1 MSSEIAAQWANKTL
15 LDDKALLFLLFM
27 RQPETKNISNVK
39 SLVEHFFHDDI
50 PLVNEITEWLIN
62 SNGKHLTILLDGY
75 DEASRYSAFFD
86 FVNQLI
92 AHKTL
97 PECGLVITSRPA
109 ESSHLHG
116 RVNCR
121 AEILG
126 FTEQSRLHFI
136 NLYIEKQEKEKQI
149 YQINKQD
156 IIEHNIKKQVETIQ
170 KVLKHNPIMN
180 TLCYIPLNITMLLLC
195 LTESE
200 EEIDLPITTT
210 TLYERFIIITI
221 KRFLCTKPG
230 HTNTIFRFEDLPHE
244 YYQTFQQI
252 SKFAY
257 SVSIDMDDKKSMQ
270 LVFELVDIENYCK
283 NLVLHGNGL
292 GLLKPASFLDMGMTN
307 KYSSYNFLHKSIQE
321 YMAAYH
327 IASLPPSIL
336 SNLLNKVFWDSSY
349 FNIWIMYVGIT
360 GGEQREFKQFLSGG
374 RFKWF
379 ATNSSRI
386 SDRILNDKIKC
397 LHLLRCAAEA
407 QESKS
412 LVFVHNEFKEKV
424 IDLSNKALSEKDIKR
439 LAVLLL
445 DLPGG
450 PWTLNLS
457 RCNINNKC
465 CKVLFEIFTSQTVT
479 ANIKTINISC
489 NSISSENIYRLC
501 HEIFKS
507 LNTKEVILPIDALY
521 TSATTKRV
529 EQFMNTLQELVQN
542 YQHFSGKLL
551 MSYQY
556 TNRLIVVYSDLT
568 TVSCCSF
575 YNSELNN
582 NLAKKL
588 QEIATEK
595 LQSNE
600 VGEIY
605 FTHSIYQCHDVET
618 LSYIMENF
626 QQIKFSG
633 LNMHSKG
640 AYLLDNALKIDF
652 QSENDPS
659 TCLEDFLVA
668 ILQNSAEIHPPS
680 SYLSL
685 LSEKVRKETSNYLR
699 TVSTVKVLNLTNN
712 NLSDCVADDL
722 ELILSNNQL
731 EELYLGGNSLHGTG
745 MIKIAKALQ
754 YNSTLKVFDI
764 SNNFINTKAA
774 SSIGACLANKYK
786 LKKLYL
792 NGNTLQ
798 AEGIIRI
805 MNNLHCTSLKI
816 FDVSKNS
823 IGNMAARSIA
833 NVLLRNTE
841 LEELLLSENLLK
853 AKGIIEVVKGLRY
866 TKTLKVLDISNN
878 DIRSEAAVDIAYVLS
893 KQAKLEKINLGKN
906 NLQNGLII
914 VVRQLKRHPNLK
926 VLDISS
932 NNTSTEVAD
941 YLAAFLCK
949 KNKLEKLYLGGNLV
963 NIKILQALQKFST
976 LTALDISYTNIDN
989 ELKDNILQVLARN
1002 TKIQELNLGGNKMDF
1017 GNIVES
1023 LHHISSLVYFN
1034 VSNNNISDVAADSIA
1049 NIISHN
1055 TKLQELYLNKN
1066 SLNAGGI
1073 CIIMKVIK
1081 CLITLRVIDISSN
1094 HIGKE
1099 AVQETK
1105 LALSININI
1114 RELYLSDTKLQT
1126 NGAIEI
1132 ARALKAVVTLS
1143 TLDLSSNEIGAEA
1156 ANDIGNALPHILN
1169 LQKLYLGINNL
1180 QTAGI
1185 TTVAKALQYTS
1196 ELKVLDMS
1204 FNNIDIDAADSIATA
1219 LGNKM
1224 RLEELYLNGNN
1235 LQAEGVIKI
1244 ANNLRKISVL
1254 RIYDVSKNNISGKAA
1269 KEIAKFLSKE
1279 LHTHG
1284 NVLNVED
1291 HLEIANGLLSTL
1303 SLKVFKIFNN
1313 MVDSENAYH
1322 QDTYTLL
1329 HEAAATGNLKELEFL
1344 LRLGG
1349 NVDCCTST
1357 GCTPL
1362 YLAVSNGH
1370 LDCVQM
1376 LLMHNADIS
1385 IADKNGRSPVDIT
1398 ESNSQYAL
1406 SKVLRS
1412 AGKFNV

>member
-200 EEIDLPITTT
+200 EEIDLPTTTT

-230 HTNTIFRFEDLPHE
+230 HTNTIFSFEYLPHE

-292 GLLKPASFLDMGMTN
+292 GLLKPASFLDMGTTN

-379 ATNSSRI
+379 ATNPSRI

-412 LVFVHNEFKEKV
+412 LVFVHNEFKGKV
-424 IDLSNKALSEKDIKR
+424 IDLSNK
-439 LAVLLL
+439 
-445 DLPGG
+445 
-450 PWTLNLS
+450 
-457 RCNINNKC
+457 
-465 CKVLFEIFTSQTVT
+465 
-479 ANIKTINISC
+479 
-489 NSISSENIYRLC
+489 
-501 HEIFKS
+501 
-507 LNTKEVILPIDALY
+507 
-521 TSATTKRV
+521 
-529 EQFMNTLQELVQN
+529 
-542 YQHFSGKLL
+542 
-551 MSYQY
+551 
-556 TNRLIVVYSDLT
+556 
-568 TVSCCSF
+568 
-575 YNSELNN
+575 
-582 NLAKKL
+582 
-588 QEIATEK
+588 IATEK

-633 LNMHSKG
+633 SNMHSKG

-659 TCLEDFLVA
+659 TCLEDFLAA
-668 ILQNSAEIHPPS
+668 ILQNSAEIYPPS

-786 LKKLYL
+786 LK
-792 NGNTLQ
+792 
-798 AEGIIRI
+798 
-805 MNNLHCTSLKI
+805 
-816 FDVSKNS
+816 NS
-823 IGNMAARSIA
+823 I
-833 NVLLRNTE
+833 
-841 LEELLLSENLLK
+841 
-853 AKGIIEVVKGLRY
+853 
-866 TKTLKVLDISNN
+866 
-878 DIRSEAAVDIAYVLS
+878 
-893 KQAKLEKINLGKN
+893 
-906 NLQNGLII
+906 
-914 VVRQLKRHPNLK
+914 
-926 VLDISS
+926 
-932 NNTSTEVAD
+932 
-941 YLAAFLCK
+941 
-949 KNKLEKLYLGGNLV
+949 
-963 NIKILQALQKFST
+963 
-976 LTALDISYTNIDN
+976 
-989 ELKDNILQVLARN
+989 
-1002 TKIQELNLGGNKMDF
+1002 
-1017 GNIVES
+1017 
-1023 LHHISSLVYFN
+1023 
-1034 VSNNNISDVAADSIA
+1034 
-1049 NIISHN
+1049 
-1055 TKLQELYLNKN
+1055 
-1066 SLNAGGI
+1066 
-1073 CIIMKVIK
+1073 
-1081 CLITLRVIDISSN
+1081 
-1094 HIGKE
+1094 
-1099 AVQETK
+1099 
-1105 LALSININI
+1105 
-1114 RELYLSDTKLQT
+1114 
-1126 NGAIEI
+1126 
-1132 ARALKAVVTLS
+1132 
-1143 TLDLSSNEIGAEA
+1143 
-1156 ANDIGNALPHILN
+1156 
-1169 LQKLYLGINNL
+1169 
-1180 QTAGI
+1180 
-1185 TTVAKALQYTS
+1185 
-1196 ELKVLDMS
+1196 
-1204 FNNIDIDAADSIATA
+1204 
-1219 LGNKM
+1219 
-1224 RLEELYLNGNN
+1224 
-1235 LQAEGVIKI
+1235 
-1244 ANNLRKISVL
+1244 
-1254 RIYDVSKNNISGKAA
+1254 
-1269 KEIAKFLSKE
+1269 
-1279 LHTHG
+1279 
-1284 NVLNVED
+1284 
-1291 HLEIANGLLSTL
+1291 
-1303 SLKVFKIFNN
+1303 
-1313 MVDSENAYH
+1313 
-1322 QDTYTLL
+1322 
-1329 HEAAATGNLKELEFL
+1329 
-1344 LRLGG
+1344 
-1349 NVDCCTST
+1349 
-1357 GCTPL
+1357 
-1362 YLAVSNGH
+1362 
-1370 LDCVQM
+1370 
-1376 LLMHNADIS
+1376 
-1385 IADKNGRSPVDIT
+1385 
-1398 ESNSQYAL
+1398 
-1406 SKVLRS
+1406 
-1412 AGKFNV
+1412 